1 MQHKMVRERTPI
13 WAVFAQDPRVRE
25 TTNLETHV
33 VWSLHV
39 LQDSLNETFYT
50 ASKAKLHCSF
60 NDTSYGLSLRAGG
73 FSQKLLQLVETMI
86 QGLWLKSFAQDRF
99 HSQWEELCRT
109 YRNAWLKPQVQDD

>member
-1 MQHKMVRERTPI
+1 M
-13 WAVFAQDPRVRE
+13 
-25 TTNLETHV
+25 
-33 VWSLHV
+33 
-39 LQDSLNETFYT
+39 NETFYT

-99 HSQWEELCRT
+99 QSQWEELCRT